1 MIWDAESPFRCRS
14 DRSRLFETS
23 TAVGS
28 HASRPVFYLTLATS
42 LVFAG
47 QASAAPA
54 RLAFRI
60 PAKPRSEALID
71 LGVQARVTLG
81 GASACPGRSPA
92 VAGVLTLQQAL
103 EAVTAGAPCRFKIVD
118 DVTVSISPVQPA
130 PPVVTPAAPLTV
142 ENVIVTATKRPTRLG
157 AAAGGVSVIGAQRL
171 HDSGASDTKG
181 ISHQTAG
188 FITTNLGAARNKI
201 MLRGLSD
208 GAFTGRTQQTVGTYL
223 DNIPLTYNAP
233 DPDLRL
239 IDVERVEILRG
250 PQGALYGGGSLSG
263 IYRIV
268 SRKPVLDD
276 WSGSVRVGGATT
288 QSGSPSSHL
297 EGVVNLPLVAGR
309 AALRLAAYDDADGG
323 YVDDVNLRLSDVDRT
338 TRTGGRAALSAK
350 LSEDWS
356 LTISGARQN
365 LHATDSQYTTP
376 SLGRQRRAN
385 HVHETHD
392 NLLQQGAVTL
402 TGTGPWGR
410 FESSTG
416 YVRHRFASRF
426 DATAA
431 LDEADEEGVD
441 LGLFD
446 EASKVRLLVEDAV
459 LSSTD
464 TGRFQWLVGFY
475 GLASLE
481 DSDGELRASA
491 SAAGSDSVFRVFAAQ
506 DPSRL
511 LYLEDRRDRHRE
523 LALYGETAY
532 DLGGGWTVSLGGR
545 AFRTA
550 VRTISAVTAPEPGQ
564 SRTLERRARFTGV
577 SPKLSVQR
585 TWGDGGLVYFL
596 TSEGHRSG
604 GFNSGGL
611 LAPSARRGSF
621 KPDHLRNYEVGAGFS
636 PLKGRLTVRA
646 ALFHDVW
653 TDIQTDQY
661 LTSGLSY
668 TANVGDG
675 RNTGLE
681 LEGAAR
687 VTRKLT
693 VEANALFNR
702 PRLSKVDPN
711 FASAAQSE
719 LPGVPDV
726 SAGAMARYQVDLA
739 ADRRLVLTAEME
751 YVGRSR
757 LTFDRRLSPSMGD
770 YVTGRLSAELA
781 MSQWSLTLAVT
792 NPANASSDTFA
803 YGNPFSFGQV
813 RQVTPLRPRTW
824 SLDVSR
830 AF

>member
-1 MIWDAESPFRCRS
+1 MIPDADFPFRRRS
-14 DRSRLFETS
+14 DGPGSPGTRSVADLLAS
-23 TAVGS
+23 GS
-28 HASRPVFYLTLATS
+28 VFALTLVS
-42 LVFAG
+42 GLVLAG
-47 QASAAPA
+47 QAHAEPA
-54 RLAFRI
+54 RHTFRI
-60 PAKPRSEALID
+60 PAKARSEALID

-81 GASACPGRSPA
+81 GASSCPGSSPA
-92 VAGVLTLQQAL
+92 VVGVLTLRQAL
-103 EAVTAGAPCRFKIVD
+103 DAVTSGAPCRFEILGD
-118 DVTVSISPVQPA
+118 ATVSVVPERPA
-130 PPVVTPAAPLTV
+130 PRAAPPKAAAEPALPV
-142 ENVIVTATKRPTRLG
+142 DGVIVTATKRPTRLG
-157 AAAGGVSVIGAQRL
+157 ATAGGVSVIGAGRL
-171 HDSGASDTKG
+171 HDAGSVDTKS
-181 ISHQTAG
+181 ISQQTAG
-188 FITTNLGAARNKI
+188 FTTTNLGAARNKI

-263 IYRIV
+263 VYRVV
-268 SRKPVLDD
+268 SRKPVLDE
-276 WSGSVRVGGATT
+276 WSGAVKVGAAATE
-288 QSGSPSSHL
+288 SGSPSGRL
-297 EGVVNLPLVAGR
+297 EGVVNLPLVTGR
-309 AALRLAAYDDADGG
+309 MALRLAAYSDVDGG
-323 YVDDVNLRLSDVDRT
+323 YVDDVNLRLSNVDRT
-338 TRTGGRAALSAK
+338 TRTGGRVALSAV
-350 LSEDWS
+350 LGENWS
-356 LTISGARQN
+356 LTISGARQD

-376 SLGRQRRAN
+376 SLGGQKRAN
-385 HVHETHD
+385 QVRETHD
-392 NLLQQGAVTL
+392 NVLQQGVVTL
-402 TGTGPWGR
+402 TGTGTWGR

-431 LDEADEEGVD
+431 LNGADAVGVD
-441 LGLFD
+441 VGLFD

-459 LSSTD
+459 LSSPD
-464 TGRFQWLVGFY
+464 SGRFRWLLGLY

-481 DSDGELRASA
+481 DSDGELRARTA
-491 SAAGSDSVFRVFAAQ
+491 R

-511 LYLEDRRDRHRE
+511 LYLEDRRDKRRE

-532 DLGGGWTVSLGGR
+532 DLGDGWTVSLGGR

-550 VRTISAVTAPEPGQ
+550 VRTSSAITAPAPGQ
-564 SRTLERRARFTGV
+564 SRAFERQARFTGI
-577 SPKLSVQR
+577 SPKLSLQR
-585 TWGDGGLVYFL
+585 TWGSGGIVYLL
-596 TSEGHRSG
+596 TSEGYRSG
-604 GFNSGGL
+604 GFNTGGL
-611 LAPSARRGSF
+611 AALSALRDSF
-621 KPDHLRNYEVGAGFS
+621 KPDHLRNYEIGVGAS
-636 PLKGRLTVRA
+636 PLEGRMTLRA

-661 LTSGLSY
+661 LSSGLSY

-681 LEGAAR
+681 LEGAAHVSR
-687 VTRKLT
+687 NLT
-693 VEANALFNR
+693 VEANALFSR
-702 PRLSKVDPN
+702 PRLSRVDQN

-726 SAGAMARYQVDLA
+726 SAGAMTRYQRDLA
-739 ADRRLVLTAEME
+739 ANRRLVLTAELK

-757 LTFDRRLSPSMGD
+757 LTFDRRFSPSMGD
-770 YVTGRLSAELA
+770 YVTGRLSAEVA
-781 MSQWSLTLAVT
+781 TPTWNLTFAVT

>member
-1 MIWDAESPFRCRS
+1 MPGALLAAGPIAS
-14 DRSRLFETS
+14 
-23 TAVGS
+23 GS
-28 HASRPVFYLTLATS
+28 VFALTLVSS

-47 QASAAPA
+47 QAGAGPV
-54 RLAFRI
+54 RHVFRI
-60 PAKPRSEALID
+60 PAKARSEALID

-92 VAGVLTLQQAL
+92 VVGVLTLRQAL
-103 EAVTAGAPCRFKIVD
+103 DAVTAGAPCRFEILGD
-118 DVTVSISPVQPA
+118 ATVSILPDRPA
-130 PPVVTPAAPLTV
+130 PQAPTSAPTTTV
-142 ENVIVTATKRPTRLG
+142 EPVLPVERVIVTATKRPTRLV
-157 AAAGGVSVIGAQRL
+157 AAAGGVSVIGLGRL
-171 HDSGASDTKG
+171 RDSGAVDTEG
-181 ISHQTAG
+181 VSQQTAG

-239 IDVERVEILRG
+239 IDVDRVEILRG

-268 SRKPVLDD
+268 SRKPVLDE
-276 WSGSVRVGGATT
+276 WSGSMLVGAAATE
-288 QSGSPSSHL
+288 SGSPSSRL
-297 EGVVNLPLVAGR
+297 EGVANLPLVAGR
-309 AALRLAAYDDADGG
+309 TALRVAAYGDVDGG
-323 YVDDVNLRLSDVDRT
+323 YVDDVNLRLSNVDRT
-338 TRTGGRAALSAK
+338 TRTGGRVALSAV
-350 LSEDWS
+350 LSDDWS
-356 LTISGARQN
+356 LTISGARQD

-376 SLGRQRRAN
+376 NLGGQKRAN
-385 HVHETHD
+385 QVRETHD
-392 NLLQQGAVTL
+392 NVLQQGVVTV
-402 TGTGPWGR
+402 TGTGSWGR

-431 LDEADEEGVD
+431 LNGADGATVD
-441 LGLFD
+441 IGLFD
-446 EASKVRLLVEDAV
+446 EASKIRLLVEDAV
-459 LSSTD
+459 LSSPD
-464 TGRFQWLVGFY
+464 QGRFRWLLGVY

-481 DSDGELRASA
+481 DSDGELRA
-491 SAAGSDSVFRVFAAQ
+491 RTTY

-511 LYLEDRRDRHRE
+511 LYLEDRRDKRRE
-523 LALYGETAY
+523 LALYGESAY

-545 AFRTA
+545 AFYTA
-550 VRTISAVTAPEPGQ
+550 VRTTSTVIAPAPGQ
-564 SRTLERRARFTGV
+564 SRALERQARFTGL
-577 SPKLSVQR
+577 SPKVSLQR
-585 TWGDGGLVYFL
+585 TWGDGSLVYLL
-596 TSEGHRSG
+596 TSEGYRSG

-611 LAPSARRGSF
+611 VAPSALRSSF
-621 KPDHLRNYEVGAGFS
+621 KPDHLRNYEIGAGFS
-636 PLKGRLTVRA
+636 PLGGRLSVRA

-661 LTSGLSY
+661 LSSGLSY

-681 LEGAAR
+681 IEGTAR
-687 VTRKLT
+687 LTPKLT
-693 VEANALFNR
+693 VEANALFSR
-702 PRLSKVDPN
+702 PRLSKVDRN

-726 SAGAMARYQVDLA
+726 SAGAMVRYQTDQSA
-739 ADRRLVLTAEME
+739 NRRLLLTAELE
-751 YVGRSR
+751 YIGRSR

-770 YVTGRLSAELA
+770 YVTGRLSAEVA
-781 MSQWSLTLAVT
+781 MSTWNVALAVT
-792 NPANASSDTFA
+792 NPANSSNDTFA